1 MKKQPLAGLLAQTK
15 LFKDNGA
22 RKNFSSAFYD
32 KNQAQNNDRYK
43 KWINLSEG
51 RYCLSNAYL

>member
-22 RKNFSSAFYD
+22 RKNFSSAFCD
-32 KNQAQNNDRYK
+32 KNQSQRK
-43 KWINLSEG
+43 E
-51 RYCLSNAYL
+51 